1 MKSFKGW
8 SGNMN
13 GKQRIVSA
21 LNLEEVDRTP
31 VWFMRQAG
39 RHLPEYRKIAA
50 QHSFW
55 ERCMDVD
62 LCTQITL
69 QPLERYKSIDAAI
82 IFSDILTPLPSL
94 GYDVEYGGGIRISD
108 FDLSDVDDWI
118 DFDARKHAPWAADG
132 LKAVGEEIGD
142 TKARLGFVGS
152 PWTICMY
159 LLSGG
164 TGDKD
169 FHNARAKIYSNPEE
183 AERLLLKMG
192 DIVGGLLADQVN
204 HGGADAVQLF
214 DTWAGLLSPD
224 IYRKYAMPAT
234 ERTIQVFREKV
245 GSDVP
250 LIHYAKGSGH
260 LHSAIRELGVNAISL
275 DWRDDLAKNRA
286 QFGDQFAFQGNL
298 DPSLLHGS
306 TDMARIATRDVLNA
320 AGDQPGHIF
329 NLGHGFAPSARID
342 CVETVLREITG
353 E

>member
-1 MKSFKGW
+1 
-8 SGNMN
+8 MN

-21 LNLEEVDRTP
+21 LNLQPVDRTP

-62 LCTQITL
+62 LCTDITL
-69 QPLERYKSIDAAI
+69 QPLNRYKGIDAAI

-108 FDLSDVDDWI
+108 FDFSHVDDWV
-118 DFDARKHAPWAADG
+118 DFSARKHAPWAADG
-132 LKAVGEEIGD
+132 LKAVGEEVGYS
-142 TKARLGFVGS
+142 KARLGFVGS

-169 FHNARAKIYSNPEE
+169 FHNARAKIYSNPED
-183 AERLLLKMG
+183 AEHLLLKMG
-192 DIVGGLLADQVN
+192 EIVGGLLADQVN
-204 HGGADAVQLF
+204 HGGADAVQVF
-214 DTWAGLLSPD
+214 DTWAGLLSPET
-224 IYRKYAMPAT
+224 YRKFAMPAT
-234 ERTIQVFREKV
+234 QKTIEVFRDKV
-245 GSDVP
+245 GTDVP

-260 LHSAIRELGVNAISL
+260 LHPAIRELDVNAISL
-275 DWRDDLAKNRA
+275 DWRDNLAQNRA
-286 QFGDQFAFQGNL
+286 QFGDQLAFQGNL

-306 TDMARIATRDVLNA
+306 TEMARLATQDVLKA
-320 AGDQPGHIF
+320 AGDKPGHIF
-329 NLGHGFAPSARID
+329 NLGHGFAPSARIE

>member
-1 MKSFKGW
+1 
-8 SGNMN
+8 MN
-13 GKQRIVSA
+13 GKERIVSA
-21 LNLEEVDRTP
+21 LHLKPVDRTP

-39 RHLPEYRKIAA
+39 RHLPEYRKIAS

-55 ERCMDVD
+55 ERCMDID
-62 LCTQITL
+62 LCTKITM
-69 QPLERYKSIDAAI
+69 QPLERYNGIDAAI

-108 FDLSDVDDWI
+108 FELSHVDDWT
-118 DFDARKHAPWAADG
+118 DFNARKHAPWAADG
-132 LKAVGEEIGD
+132 LKAVGEEVGD
-142 TKARLGFVGS
+142 STARLGFVGS

-169 FHNARAKIYSNPEE
+169 FHNARAKMYSNPVE
-183 AERLLLKMG
+183 AENLLLTMG
-192 DIVGGLLADQVN
+192 GIVGELLADQVN
-204 HGGADAVQLF
+204 HGGADAVQVF
-214 DTWAGLLSPD
+214 DTWAGLLSPEM
-224 IYRKYAMPAT
+224 YRKFAMPAT

-260 LHSAIRELGVNAISL
+260 LHSAIRELDVNAISL
-275 DWRDDLAKNRA
+275 DWRDSLSENRS
-286 QFGDQFAFQGNL
+286 QFGDQLAFQGNL

-306 TDMARIATRDVLNA
+306 TEMARIATQNVLKS
-320 AGDQPGHIF
+320 AGDKPGHIF
-329 NLGHGFAPSARID
+329 NLGHGFAPSARIE

>member
-1 MKSFKGW
+1 
-8 SGNMN
+8 
-13 GKQRIVSA
+13 
-21 LNLEEVDRTP
+21 
-31 VWFMRQAG
+31 
-39 RHLPEYRKIAA
+39 
-50 QHSFW
+50 
-55 ERCMDVD
+55 MDVD
-62 LCTQITL
+62 LCTDITL
-69 QPLERYKSIDAAI
+69 QPLNRYKGIDAAI

-108 FDLSDVDDWI
+108 FDLSHVDDWT
-118 DFDARKHAPWAADG
+118 DFSARKHAPWAADG

-183 AERLLLKMG
+183 AENLLLKMG
-192 DIVGGLLADQVN
+192 EIVGGLLADQVN
-204 HGGADAVQLF
+204 HGGADAVQVF
-214 DTWAGLLSPD
+214 DTWAGLLSPET
-224 IYRKYAMPAT
+224 YRKFAMPAT
-234 ERTIQVFREKV
+234 RKTIEVFREKV
-245 GSDVP
+245 GSEVP

-260 LHSAIRELGVNAISL
+260 LHSAIRELDVNAISL
-275 DWRDDLAKNRA
+275 DWRDDLAQNRA
-286 QFGDQFAFQGNL
+286 QFGDKLAFQGNL

-306 TDMARIATRDVLNA
+306 TDMARVATQDVLRA
-320 AGDQPGHIF
+320 AGDKPGHIF

>member
-1 MKSFKGW
+1 
-8 SGNMN
+8 MN

-21 LNLEEVDRTP
+21 LNLQSVDRTP

-50 QHSFW
+50 EHSFW

-62 LCTQITL
+62 LCTDITL
-69 QPLERYKSIDAAI
+69 QPLNRYKGIDAAI

-108 FDLSDVDDWI
+108 FDFSHVDDWI
-118 DFDARKHAPWAADG
+118 DFSARKHAPWAADG
-132 LKAVGEEIGD
+132 LKAVGEEVGD
-142 TKARLGFVGS
+142 SKARLGFVGS

-183 AERLLLKMG
+183 AENLLLKMG
-192 DIVGGLLADQVN
+192 EIVGGLLADQVN
-204 HGGADAVQLF
+204 HGGADAVQVF
-214 DTWAGLLSPD
+214 DTWAGLLSPET
-224 IYRKYAMPAT
+224 YRKFAMPAT
-234 ERTIQVFREKV
+234 QKTIEVFREKV
-245 GSDVP
+245 GTDVP

-260 LHSAIRELGVNAISL
+260 LHPAIRELDVNAISL
-275 DWRDDLAKNRA
+275 DWRDNLAQNRA
-286 QFGDQFAFQGNL
+286 QFGDQLAFQGNL

-306 TDMARIATRDVLNA
+306 TEMARLATQDVLKA
-320 AGDQPGHIF
+320 AGDKPGHIF
-329 NLGHGFAPSARID
+329 NLGHGFAPSARIE

>member
-1 MKSFKGW
+1 
-8 SGNMN
+8 MN

-21 LNLEEVDRTP
+21 LNLQPVDRTP

-50 QHSFW
+50 EHSFW

-62 LCTQITL
+62 LCTDITL
-69 QPLERYKSIDAAI
+69 QPLNRYKGIDAAI

-108 FDLSDVDDWI
+108 FDFSHVDDWI
-118 DFDARKHAPWAADG
+118 DFSARKHAPWAADG
-132 LKAVGEEIGD
+132 LKAVGEEVGD
-142 TKARLGFVGS
+142 SKARLGFVGS

-183 AERLLLKMG
+183 AENLLLKMG
-192 DIVGGLLADQVN
+192 EIVGGLLADQVN
-204 HGGADAVQLF
+204 HGGADAVQVF
-214 DTWAGLLSPD
+214 DTWAGLLSPET
-224 IYRKYAMPAT
+224 YRKFAMPAT
-234 ERTIQVFREKV
+234 QRTIDVFRERV
-245 GSDVP
+245 DSNVP

-260 LHSAIRELGVNAISL
+260 LHSAIRELDVNAISL
-275 DWRDDLAKNRA
+275 DWRDNLAENRA
-286 QFGDQFAFQGNL
+286 QFGDQLAFQGNL

-306 TDMARIATRDVLNA
+306 TQMARLATQDVLKA
-320 AGDQPGHIF
+320 AGDKPGHIF
-329 NLGHGFAPSARID
+329 NLGHGFAPSARIE

>member
-1 MKSFKGW
+1 
-8 SGNMN
+8 MN
-13 GKQRIVSA
+13 GKERIVSA
-21 LNLEEVDRTP
+21 LHLKPVDRTP

-39 RHLPEYRKIAA
+39 RHLPEYRKIAS

-55 ERCMDVD
+55 ERCMDID
-62 LCTQITL
+62 LCTKITM
-69 QPLERYKSIDAAI
+69 QPLERYNGIDAAI

-108 FDLSDVDDWI
+108 FDLSHVDDWT
-118 DFDARKHAPWAADG
+118 DFNARKHAPWAADG
-132 LKAVGEEIGD
+132 LKAVGEEVGD
-142 TKARLGFVGS
+142 STARLGFVGS

-169 FHNARAKIYSNPEE
+169 FHNARAKMYSNPVE
-183 AERLLLKMG
+183 AENLLLTMG
-192 DIVGGLLADQVN
+192 GIVGELLADQVN
-204 HGGADAVQLF
+204 HGGADAVQVF
-214 DTWAGLLSPD
+214 DTWAGLLSPEM
-224 IYRKYAMPAT
+224 YRKFAMPAT
-234 ERTIQVFREKV
+234 ERTIKVFREKV

-260 LHSAIRELGVNAISL
+260 LHSAIRELDVNAISL
-275 DWRDDLAKNRA
+275 DWRDSLSENRS
-286 QFGDQFAFQGNL
+286 QFGDQLAFQGNL

-306 TDMARIATRDVLNA
+306 TEMARVATQNVLKS
-320 AGDQPGHIF
+320 AGDKPGHIF
-329 NLGHGFAPSARID
+329 NLGHGFAPSARIE

>member
-1 MKSFKGW
+1 
-8 SGNMN
+8 MN

-21 LNLEEVDRTP
+21 LNLQSVDRTP

-62 LCTQITL
+62 LCTDITL
-69 QPLERYKSIDAAI
+69 QPLNRYKGIDAAI

-108 FDLSDVDDWI
+108 FDFSHVDDWI
-118 DFDARKHAPWAADG
+118 DFSARKHAPWAADG
-132 LKAVGEEIGD
+132 LKAVGEEVGD
-142 TKARLGFVGS
+142 SKARLGFVGS

-183 AERLLLKMG
+183 AENLLLKMG
-192 DIVGGLLADQVN
+192 EIVGGLLADQVN
-204 HGGADAVQLF
+204 HGGADAVQVF
-214 DTWAGLLSPD
+214 DTWAGLLSPET
-224 IYRKYAMPAT
+224 YRKFAMPAT
-234 ERTIQVFREKV
+234 QKTIEVFREKV
-245 GSDVP
+245 GTDVP

-260 LHSAIRELGVNAISL
+260 LHPAIRELDVNAISL
-275 DWRDDLAKNRA
+275 DWRDNLAQNRA
-286 QFGDQFAFQGNL
+286 QFGDQLAFQGNL

-306 TDMARIATRDVLNA
+306 TEMARLATQDVLKA
-320 AGDQPGHIF
+320 AGDKPGHIF
-329 NLGHGFAPSARID
+329 NLGHGFAPSARIE